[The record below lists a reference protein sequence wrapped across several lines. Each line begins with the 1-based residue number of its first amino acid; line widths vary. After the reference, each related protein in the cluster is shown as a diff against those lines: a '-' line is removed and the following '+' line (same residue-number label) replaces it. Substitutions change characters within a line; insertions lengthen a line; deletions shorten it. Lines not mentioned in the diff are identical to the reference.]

1 MKTLNVALITLYLLG
16 AIEVTLPI
24 LDAAATSFNG
34 STIIKVDTTNRTI
47 SFRTREGDNWTLPVE
62 NPELLT
68 KQEIAQGDQV
78 SIEISP
84 DDTITKIV
92 KHSEQRQHVPRDTE
106 ERSE

>member
-1 MKTLNVALITLYLLG
+1 MKTPNVALTALYLLG
-16 AIEVTLPI
+16 TIGTTLPI

-34 STIIKVDTTNRTI
+34 STIIQIDTTNRTI

-68 KQEIAQGDQV
+68 KQPIAQGDQV

-84 DDTITKIV
+84 DDKITKIV